1 MIKKTGILLLAG
13 LSLSGLAA
21 CGEAQ
26 KPAPAGAEEEQA
38 TIASLTENSDRM
50 DGLFTVFV
58 DRDTGEVRML
68 IEPANFDREFLYV
81 ATVQDA
87 PLESGRFRGQV
98 YPFGVDALVT
108 LRRHYKQ
115 VEFVKENVQFYV
127 DPASALSRA
136 GEANISHAV
145 MAVAE
150 ILAEDADTGAV
161 LIDAGP
167 VFLSESLSQV
177 KPTPDPKAEPGQA
190 LDLGSLSEEKTRFTQ
205 IRSYPGN
212 ADFFVQ
218 FVFENPAPLFAGE
231 AEITDPRY
239 VSIQFQHSLVLLP
252 ENNFKPRFDDPRVG
266 YFTSQVTEMADP
278 SASPWRDVIKRWDLQ
293 KKDPDAAVSDPLQPI
308 VFWLENS
315 MPEEYRDDIRNGTL
329 AWNKAF
335 ESAGF
340 SNAIEVRIQPDDADW
355 DAGDIHY
362 NVIRWQASPTPPF
375 GGYGPHFAD
384 PRTGQIL
391 GTDIMLDHAWVTNR
405 IRTDSL
411 FGDSKAGA
419 MTEGPVFCRA
429 GEHILASRIAG
440 QAMLAAT
447 GAGAD
452 AESQMLRESLYEL
465 ALHEV
470 GHTLGLNHNFRA
482 SQMLTPA
489 QLYDPTVTRE
499 RGLKG
504 SVMDYTGPNLAPPG
518 KPQGLYYDVVP
529 GPYDHWAIEYG
540 YSPGLTDPAAEKA
553 RLEKIL
559 SRSTE
564 PELAFGNDAD
574 DMRSVGAGIDPTI
587 MIFDYSNDAIRYA
600 ADRFDLVDVT
610 METLLDKYRKPG
622 ETYSDLAQAHA
633 MLMID
638 LQRQATAVSRYVGGV
653 LIDRAVV
660 GQPGATEPFRPV
672 SRSEQKRAMD
682 FMAQRV
688 FAIDAFQGS
697 AEVYRHLQVQRRG
710 FELFGK
716 TADPKIHAA
725 VLAIQAGMFDHLLNP
740 VVLTRISDTAL
751 YGNQYPLSEMF
762 TDLSNAVFQ
771 ADLGG
776 SVNGFRQNLQSDY
789 VNRLVAIAAPGNAG
803 GYDSPSRSMAL
814 YELIEIRRR
823 LASASSPDRQTRA
836 HRAALTLVI
845 DRALDAGAAS

>member
-1 MIKKTGILLLAG
+1 M
-13 LSLSGLAA
+13 LSVFGLAA
-21 CGEAQ
+21 CGDAEQA
-26 KPAPAGAEEEQA
+26 APADASEAPA

-50 DGLFTVFV
+50 DGLFTVFI
-58 DRDTGEVRML
+58 DRDTGETRML
-68 IEPANFDREFLYV
+68 IKPINFDQEFLYV
-81 ATVQDA
+81 TTTQDA
-87 PLESGRFRGQV
+87 PIETGRFRGQV
-98 YPFGVDALVT
+98 SPFNEDAILT
-108 LRRHYKQ
+108 LRRHFKQ
-115 VEFVKENVQFYV
+115 IEFVKENVRFYV
-127 DPASALSRA
+127 DPDSALSRA

-150 ILAEDADTGAV
+150 IIAEDEETGAV
-161 LIDAGP
+161 LIDVGP
-167 VFLSESLSQV
+167 LFLNESLSQI
-177 KPTPDPKAEPGQA
+177 KPTPDPKAEPGQS
-190 LDLGSLSEEKTRFTQ
+190 LDLGSLSEDKTRFTQ
-205 IRSYPGN
+205 VRSYPGN

-218 FVFENPAPLFAGE
+218 YVFENPAPIYTGK

-252 ENNFKPRFDDPRVG
+252 ENDFQPRFDDPRVG
-266 YFTSQVTEMADP
+266 YFTSQITEMADP
-278 SASPWRDVIKRWDLQ
+278 SAAPWRDVIKRWDLR
-293 KKDPDAAVSDPLQPI
+293 KKDPDAALSDPVEPI
-308 VFWLENS
+308 VFWLENT
-315 MPEEYRDDIRNGTL
+315 MPEEYREDIKNGTL
-329 AWNKAF
+329 AWNQAF

-375 GGYGPHFAD
+375 GGYGPHFAN

-405 IRTDSL
+405 QRADFL
-411 FGDSKAGA
+411 FSQSAA
-419 MTEGPVFCRA
+419 EPVLCSA
-429 GEHILASRIAG
+429 GEHILAARIAG

-447 GAGAD
+447 GGGAEE
-452 AESQMLRESLYEL
+452 ESEMLKQSLFEL

-470 GHTLGLNHNFRA
+470 GHTLGLSHNFRA

-489 QLYDPTVTRE
+489 QLYDPAVTLE

-518 KPQGLYYDVVP
+518 KQQGLYFDVVP

-540 YSPGLTDPAAEKA
+540 YSQGLADPAAEAA

-564 PELAFGNDAD
+564 PDLAFGNDAD

-600 ADRFDLVDVT
+600 ADRYDLVDVT
-610 METLLDKYRKPG
+610 MDKLLDKYRQPG

-633 MLMID
+633 MLMTD
-638 LQRQATAVSRYVGGV
+638 LQRQADVVSRYVGGV
-653 LIDRAVV
+653 IIDRAVV

-672 SRSEQKRAMD
+672 RRSEQKRAMD

-688 FAIDAFQGS
+688 FSIDAFRSS

-710 FELFGK
+710 FELYGK
-716 TADPKIHAA
+716 TEDPKIHAA
-725 VLAIQAGMFDHLLNP
+725 VLAIQKGMFDHLLNP
-740 VVLTRISDTAL
+740 VVLTRIVDTTL
-751 YGNQYPLSEMF
+751 YGNEYPLSEVF
-762 TDLSNAVFQ
+762 TDLSDAVFK

-776 SVNGFRQNLQSDY
+776 SVNGFRQSLQSEY
-789 VNRLVAIAAPGNAG
+789 VNRLVAITAPGNAG
-803 GYDSPSRSMAL
+803 GYGAPSRAMAL
-814 YELIEIRRR
+814 YELMEIRRR

-836 HRAALTLVI
+836 HRAALTHVI
-845 DRALDAGAAS
+845 DRALDVGREA